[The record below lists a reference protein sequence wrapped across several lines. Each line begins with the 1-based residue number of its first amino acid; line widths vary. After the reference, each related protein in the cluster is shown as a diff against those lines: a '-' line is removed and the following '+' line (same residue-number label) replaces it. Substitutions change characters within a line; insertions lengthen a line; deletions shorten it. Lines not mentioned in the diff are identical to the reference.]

1 MQRII
6 GMALAAAGVV
16 LLVLGISAAD
26 SVASDISRFFTG
38 NPTDRSVWLMEGG
51 VVGIAAGGVMAGM
64 TSRQIRRT

>member
-38 NPTDRSVWLMEGG
+38 NPTDRSVWLMVGG